1 MSSYAVLVIF
11 LVYNICMIKSYLTKQ
26 QKSLRMGEV
35 EYDIIEHFATSWG
48 TNATATIRR
57 IIREFYES
65 KDVEGSKQS
74 G

>member
-1 MSSYAVLVIF
+1 
-11 LVYNICMIKSYLTKQ
+11 MIKSYLTKQ

-57 IIREFYES
+57 IIREFKEL
-65 KDVEGSKQS
+65 KDVEESKQS
-74 G
+74 D